1 MAETDDA
8 RDGEGSGDDR
18 AGVRAMTRVRDE
30 PPSLSLLRRGQW
42 LLCRI
47 RGALDVAMLQSWL
60 AEVAGCCRAD
70 GVRAALVD
78 LTDAGDVI
86 GAADQFRL
94 GLRMADAWPA
104 EVPIALLVAPHLLL
118 PDRTFENVAAHGG
131 LRVRSFA
138 DARAAAAWLAMQLH
152 PPLRPR

>member
-1 MAETDDA
+1 MI
-8 RDGEGSGDDR
+8 
-18 AGVRAMTRVRDE
+18 RVRDE
-30 PPSLSLLRRGQW
+30 PPSLSLLRRGHW

-47 RGALDVAMLQSWL
+47 RGTLDVGMLQAWL
-60 AEVAGCCRAD
+60 AEVAFACRAD

-78 LTDAGDVI
+78 LTDTGDVV

-118 PDRTFENVAAHGG
+118 PERTFENVASHGG
-131 LRVRSFA
+131 LRVRSFG
-138 DARAAAAWLAMQLH
+138 DARAAAAWLAVQLH
-152 PPLRPR
+152 PPPRLR